1 MLLNYV
7 DDWLILG
14 IRKEEKNTNFL
25 VVITFKD
32 IKVINN
38 ASFQHWKSI
47 YIPQKKMRLYIT
59 FVLLLPLPIC
69 LQRENYRVSQ
79 YLRKYQNLK
88 STNTFADF
96 MLSISLTSTVWIK
109 FYYLQLQVIY
119 DIPPV
124 GYLINGLI
132 IETKYL
138 YIFDVKL
145 SYIDLQNLLLHILF
159 PHVLLNIKRQQSVYF
174 VYRTWP

>member
-1 MLLNYV
+1 MQA
-7 DDWLILG
+7 
-14 IRKEEKNTNFL
+14 F
-25 VVITFKD
+25 
-32 IKVINN
+32 
-38 ASFQHWKSI
+38 SI
-47 YIPQKKMRLYIT
+47 GKAYIYTTKKMRLYNT

-96 MLSISLTSTVWIK
+96 MLSISLTSTVWIM

>member
-7 DDWLILG
+7 DDLVN
-14 IRKEEKNTNFL
+14 IRNKKKGEKNTNFL
-25 VVITFKD
+25 VVITVKD

-96 MLSISLTSTVWIK
+96 MLSISLTSTV
-109 FYYLQLQVIY
+109 
-119 DIPPV
+119 
-124 GYLINGLI
+124 
-132 IETKYL
+132 
-138 YIFDVKL
+138 
-145 SYIDLQNLLLHILF
+145 
-159 PHVLLNIKRQQSVYF
+159 
-174 VYRTWP
+174 

>member
-1 MLLNYV
+1 
-7 DDWLILG
+7 
-14 IRKEEKNTNFL
+14 
-25 VVITFKD
+25 
-32 IKVINN
+32 
-38 ASFQHWKSI
+38 
-47 YIPQKKMRLYIT
+47 MRLHIT

-96 MLSISLTSTVWIK
+96 MLSISLISTVWIK

-119 DIPPV
+119 DISPV

-145 SYIDLQNLLLHILF
+145 SYVDLQNLLLHILF